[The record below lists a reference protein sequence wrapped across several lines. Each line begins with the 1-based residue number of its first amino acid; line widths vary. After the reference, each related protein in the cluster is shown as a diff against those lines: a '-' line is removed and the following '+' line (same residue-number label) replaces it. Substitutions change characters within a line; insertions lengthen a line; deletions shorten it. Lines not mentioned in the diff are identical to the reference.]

1 MLSLTRQRVPGGFG
15 EGYLGGD
22 NITGD
27 FIQDT
32 FGIADITL
40 ANVTMGLGMNY
51 SSAPAAEGELRSLFG
66 GILGIGL
73 PFYNYFYLSDTA
85 EWLVDPSFLE
95 VMYEQGVIESRAFS
109 LYLDSANSST
119 GSITIDGVNTAKN
132 YGDIVTVTILPE
144 PQFNNTYQNWTAE
157 LSSISLIN
165 EDGSIAFSS
174 TNLSTLAL
182 IDSGTSLSYIPA
194 SIAAP
199 R

>member
-1 MLSLTRQRVPGGFG
+1 
-15 EGYLGGD
+15 
-22 NITGD
+22 
-27 FIQDT
+27 
-32 FGIADITL
+32 
-40 ANVTMGLGMNY
+40 MGLGMNY